1 MGKKPAGKRQH
12 LLFFLTGSV
21 SILFGFL
28 GCIEKDAGYHAKK
41 SIESLM
47 QTQGER
53 ELANAKNLMAKGYFE
68 ASLNKNKRVLQQYHQ
83 SLGDQALFQIALIY
97 AHPDNPDA
105 GLQKS
110 VDYFQK
116 LLNQYPESNL
126 KGEAETWV
134 WTLQATMN
142 MSQEINNL
150 RRKLERVDKYNREK
164 TKNTKQM
171 QRKINELQVQ
181 IIDLK
186 SQIDRLKSVDL
197 GIEEKK
203 RQKNSE

>member
-12 LLFFLTGSV
+12 LLFFHTGFV
-21 SILFGFL
+21 IILFGFL

-53 ELANAKNLMAKGYFE
+53 ELANARNLMAKGYFE

-110 VDYFQK
+110 VDYFHRI
-116 LLNQYPESNL
+116 LREYPESNL

-134 WTLQATMN
+134 WNLQATMN
-142 MSQEINNL
+142 KSQEINNL
-150 RRKLERVDKYNREK
+150 RRKLERIEKYNREK
-164 TKNTKQM
+164 TKNTNQM
-171 QRKINELQVQ
+171 QRKIDELQVQ
-181 IIDLK
+181 IIELK
-186 SQIDRLKSVDL
+186 RQIERLKSVDI

-203 RQKNSE
+203 RKNSE